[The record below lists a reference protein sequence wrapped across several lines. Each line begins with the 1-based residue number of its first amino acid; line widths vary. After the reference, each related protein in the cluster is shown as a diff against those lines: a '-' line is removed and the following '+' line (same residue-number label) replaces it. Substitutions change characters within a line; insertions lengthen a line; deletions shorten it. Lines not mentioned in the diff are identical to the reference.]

1 MSLNIIAE
9 FPLEL
14 SRALTEQLCLLAEE
28 ILRDHQKNDFLVNLK
43 FVDSEEMITLNK
55 SFRHKEK
62 DTNVL
67 SFPAAPEAMVHSK
80 ELGDIAI
87 CIPFVELEAKTL
99 NRTKDDHMMHITAHG
114 ILHLLGF
121 DHINENDANLMESHE
136 ISQLKKFNIANPYL
150 I

>member
-9 FPLEL
+9 FPLAL
-14 SRALTEQLCLLAEE
+14 SGALTEQLCLLAEE

-67 SFPAAPEAMVHSK
+67 SFPADPEVIQMSK

-87 CIPFVELEAKTL
+87 CLPFMRSEAKTL
-99 NRTKDDHMMHITAHG
+99 NRNLDDHMMHLVAHG
-114 ILHLLGF
+114 VLHLFGH
-121 DHINENDANLMESHE
+121 DHIDEKDANLMESHE
-136 ISQLKKFNIANPYL
+136 INYLKNFNIANPY
-150 I
+150 